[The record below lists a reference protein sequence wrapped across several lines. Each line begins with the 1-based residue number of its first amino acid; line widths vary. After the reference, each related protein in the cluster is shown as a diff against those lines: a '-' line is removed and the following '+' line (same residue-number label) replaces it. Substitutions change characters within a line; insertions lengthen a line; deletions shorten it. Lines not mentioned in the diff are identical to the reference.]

1 MRSYSSKSD
10 RKIYAAGK
18 PKNEDDIKNKCYSID
33 DKTEKIEDKEIDTKI
48 KDDNDDK
55 SDKEDDKTIK
65 PIKKENKKN
74 KNTIKVKKEPLK
86 PELKSK
92 MKSKDKTKPAKPIE
106 VNIRKITEF
115 LLLDQ
120 DRGKTSTFSKTQNL
134 VVKPAKQ
141 E

>member
-1 MRSYSSKSD
+1 M
-10 RKIYAAGK
+10 
-18 PKNEDDIKNKCYSID
+18 
-33 DKTEKIEDKEIDTKI
+33 
-48 KDDNDDK
+48 
-55 SDKEDDKTIK
+55 IK
-65 PIKKENKKN
+65 PTKQENKKN

-106 VNIRKITEF
+106 VNNRKITEF

-141 E
+141 ESKTQLSSNTLSDYRRGGGGKQVYEKSNSNGRSHSTYQGVCKAECDWTNVTR